1 MSEKRGWKWFFEK
14 YLLERRLE
22 MKIPGAINLAVKRIS
37 TWLLDYTT
45 AEAQLQLSFFYDLAR
60 IFPKAWVG
68 DLSQH
73 LVHIHEWLFTIII
86 ILASTRNRLLK

>member
-45 AEAQLQLSFFYDLAR
+45 AEAQLQLSFFMTWQEY
-60 IFPKAWVG
+60 F
-68 DLSQH
+68 
-73 LVHIHEWLFTIII
+73 
-86 ILASTRNRLLK
+86 LKRE